1 MKFLK
6 GLALSLLSF
15 LLFLSL
21 SVFGLALTLN
31 YTILNPDFIVS
42 EVDELDISSLAR
54 EFLSEEIRQE
64 EPYLAEVLANTIT
77 DLEPWIRDQTRTS
90 IYSTYD
96 YLLGKSESLSLVISL
111 EPVKDSLKDNLREAI
126 LKSPPPELAGAIP
139 ATVELYINE
148 AYQYI
153 DELIPLRFEFN
164 ESSLG
169 PEVLAQLEQARQY
182 IGYFQL
188 GYKLL
193 IGFILLLILGII
205 LINRQVRGATRK
217 LGIIFTTYGAFE
229 YLGIFIIKNLAGTQL
244 TKLDVPAQLQTLL
257 PQLLSDFLAPL
268 EIFSICLMVAGV
280 ALIIV
285 SFVYKPRQPSETEAI

>member
-6 GLALSLLSF
+6 VLAISLLSL

-31 YTILNPDFIVS
+31 YTILNPDFVIS
-42 EVDELDISSLAR
+42 ELDRLDISSLTKDW
-54 EFLSEEIRQE
+54 LNQQIPQD
-64 EPYLAEVLANTIT
+64 EPYIAEVVDNTIT

-96 YLLGKSESLSLVISL
+96 YLLGKSESLSLIISL

-126 LKSPPPELAGAIP
+126 LKSPPPELAGATP

-169 PEVLAQLEQARQY
+169 PEVLAQLGQARQY

-205 LINRQVRGATRK
+205 LINREVRGATRK

-268 EIFSICLMVAGV
+268 EIFSICIMVAGV

-285 SFVYKPRQPSETEAI
+285 SFVYKPRQPSF

>member
-6 GLALSLLSF
+6 VLAISLLSL

-31 YTILNPDFIVS
+31 YTILNPDFVIS
-42 EVDELDISSLAR
+42 ELDRLDISSLTKDW
-54 EFLSEEIRQE
+54 LNQQIPQD
-64 EPYLAEVLANTIT
+64 EPYIAEVVDNTIT

-96 YLLGKSESLSLVISL
+96 YLLGKSESLSLIISL

-126 LKSPPPELAGAIP
+126 LKSPPPELAGATP

-205 LINRQVRGATRK
+205 LINREVRGATRK

-268 EIFSICLMVAGV
+268 EIFSICIMVAGV

-285 SFVYKPRQPSETEAI
+285 SFVYKPRQPSF